1 MLTGKTKTGFE
12 FEISE
17 SALNNYELFEVL
29 SEVDS
34 NPLKMPQMVNL
45 LLGEEQKKALME
57 HLRTEDGTVPID
69 AVSKEILDIFSSAR
83 LKNS

>member
-45 LLGEEQKKALME
+45 LLGEEQKKTLME